1 MNDVRKLITL
11 VVLGIWAITLIIVLI
26 LIVTQQV
33 GLEGGLQLLAQF
45 SGVTS
50 GFVGIIIGYYFTKDK

>member
-1 MNDVRKLITL
+1 MSDIRKLITTI
-11 VVLGIWAITLIIVLI
+11 VLGVWAFTLLIVLA
-26 LIVTQQV
+26 LIVMQQIS
-33 GLEGGLQLLAQF
+33 LEGGLQLLAQF